1 MLAQEY
7 NFIPMSTLSSYFLA
21 ARPKTLSATLM
32 PVWAGCL
39 IVQKMTGTWDLPLAV
54 YTVLCTMCLQIAC
67 NLFNDAID
75 FTKSAD
81 TKARVGPRRMT
92 ATGQLSSRQVTIGAL
107 AFLVLACLLSIP
119 LIQAQ
124 GWPILAIGIPSL
136 FFAYGYTGGPYPL
149 AYNGLGEV
157 FVILFFGLV
166 AVLGTILVQI
176 GTSAMVPGSEELT
189 TLSVYNAGF
198 VIGIQCGLLCAVMI
212 SVNNLRDR
220 KEDSTTGKR
229 TLAVRLG
236 DARARR
242 LTQSFIVAAYI
253 TLPTA
258 YRALQGVDFSKI
270 WWHWIPAVLL
280 GIYLMRCI
288 QKTPANEA
296 MNRVLALSS
305 IHLIVYF
312 LTYTFS

>member
-1 MLAQEY
+1 
-7 NFIPMSTLSSYFLA
+7 
-21 ARPKTLSATLM
+21 
-32 PVWAGCL
+32 
-39 IVQKMTGTWDLPLAV
+39 
-54 YTVLCTMCLQIAC
+54 
-67 NLFNDAID
+67 
-75 FTKSAD
+75 
-81 TKARVGPRRMT
+81 MT